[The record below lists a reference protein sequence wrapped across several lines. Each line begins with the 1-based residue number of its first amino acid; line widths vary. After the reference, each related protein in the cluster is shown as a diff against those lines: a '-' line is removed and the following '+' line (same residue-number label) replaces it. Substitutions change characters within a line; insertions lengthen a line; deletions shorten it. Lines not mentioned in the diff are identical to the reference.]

1 MQEFI
6 PHPYQEYAINR
17 TIDTNKIGLFLDMGL
32 GKTACTLTAIQ
43 ELKFDYLD
51 VNKVLVIAPLKV
63 AESTWSTEV
72 EKWEPIF
79 STDFY
84 KLKISKVLGTKPQR
98 EKALKENA
106 DIYVTNRE
114 NTKWIVDHFKKEWP
128 FDMIVIDELS
138 SFKDNKTQRFK
149 SLKKILPYANRI
161 VGLTGTPA
169 PNSLMDL
176 WPQIYI
182 LDRGERLGETIS
194 GYRDRYFN
202 PGDKNYQTGAIYNWE
217 LKDKAEEAIHKQI
230 DDICVSMKK
239 EDYLKMPERINNNVL
254 IELDSKSY
262 KKYKELE
269 KEKVLEFNEDEV
281 VSAKS
286 AAVVS
291 NKLLQLA
298 NGAIYDDD
306 KKVQEI
312 HNAKLEALAEI
323 IDTANEKP
331 VLVFYSYKH
340 DLDRI
345 KEKFKKLNPREIKSD
360 KDIKDWNAGKI
371 KLLLCHPA
379 STGHGLN
386 LQAGGNIVV
395 WFGLTW
401 SLEYY
406 QQANARLHRQGQKEN
421 VIVNHLICK
430 GTIDEQVIEAL
441 ESKDQ
446 TQSKLLEAVKAK
458 LKEYKS

>member
-1 MQEFI
+1 LQEFI
-6 PHPYQEYAINR
+6 PHSYQEYAIDR

-43 ELKFDYLD
+43 KLKYDYFDI
-51 VNKVLVIAPLKV
+51 NKVLVIAPLKV

-72 EKWEPIF
+72 DKWKPIF
-79 STDFY
+79 GSDFY
-84 KLKISKVLGTKPQR
+84 KLKVSKVLGAKDKR

-106 DIYVTNRE
+106 DIYITNRE
-114 NTKWIVDHFKKEWP
+114 NTKWIVEYFKNDWP
-128 FDMIVIDELS
+128 FDMLVIDELS

-149 SLKKILPYANRI
+149 AVKKILPLTKRI

-169 PNSLMDL
+169 PNSLIDL
-176 WPQIYI
+176 WPQVYI
-182 LDRGERLGETIS
+182 LDRGERLGTTIS
-194 GYRDRYFN
+194 GYRERYFN

-217 LKDKAEEAIHKQI
+217 LKDKAEEAIHKKI

-239 EDYLKMPERINNNVL
+239 EDYLNLPERLDNYVL
-254 IELDSKSY
+254 LELDSKSF

-269 KEKVLEFNEDEV
+269 KEKVLEFSEEEV

-306 KKVQEI
+306 KNVQEI
-312 HNAKLEALAEI
+312 HKVKLDALDEI
-323 IDTANEKP
+323 IDTANGKP
-331 VLVFYSYKH
+331 VLVFYTYKH
-340 DLDRI
+340 DLARI
-345 KEKFKKLNPREIKSD
+345 KDKFKKLKPREIKSD
-360 KDIKDWNAGKI
+360 KDIRDWNEGKI
-371 KLLLCHPA
+371 RLLLCHPA

-386 LQAGGNIVV
+386 LQAGGNIIV

-421 VIVNHLICK
+421 VVINHLVCK
-430 GTIDEQVIEAL
+430 GTIDEQVIAAL
-441 ESKDQ
+441 ESKED
-446 TQSKLLEAVKAK
+446 TQNKLLEAVKAR
-458 LKEYKS
+458 LKEYTS